1 VKTWIHTLFGAGAA
15 IAALCPAITH
25 AQQYPAKP
33 VRAIVNVAPGGV
45 ADVTMRIL
53 GARLT
58 ETMGQTFLVENR
70 AGGDGYIGFEAVS
83 RSDPDGYTL
92 CYSPG
97 SSMMM
102 TPHLLN
108 RPDLNPLTA
117 LTPVVPTGKVSLY
130 VMVNANSPSNSYAA
144 LLAAMRANPGKM
156 NYGTPGNG
164 TSPHIAVEVFSREA
178 KVRLNHI
185 PYKGAGPALQDLLG
199 GQIDMVFDPGVGLPQ
214 AKSGKLKLLAVAGAK
229 RHADFPDAPTL
240 EQNGIKGVDG
250 GPHFGFYAPA
260 NTPRPVVQRINQ
272 EVNKLMQETAIRDRF
287 NALAVDIA
295 EPMSP
300 EAFAAYVRAESE
312 RYAKIL
318 PQLGIKL

>member
-1 VKTWIHTLFGAGAA
+1 MKAFTQVVCSAATLLAVLAPGMTQAQQWPVKT
-15 IAALCPAITH
+15 
-25 AQQYPAKP
+25 

-58 ETMGQTFLVENR
+58 ETMGQPFLVENR

-83 RSDPDGYTL
+83 RAEPDGYTL

-97 SSMMM
+97 SSVMMA
-102 TPHLLN
+102 PFLVN
-108 RPDLNPLTA
+108 RPDLDPLKVLTA
-117 LTPVVPTGKVSLY
+117 VVPTGKVSLY
-130 VMVNANSPSNSYAA
+130 IMVNPNNPATSFAA
-144 LLAAMRANPGKM
+144 LLANMRANSGKVS
-156 NYGTPGNG
+156 YGTPGNG

-178 KVRLNHI
+178 KVKLNHI

-214 AKSGKLKLLAVAGAK
+214 AKTGKLRLLAVAGSK

-240 EQNGIKGVDG
+240 EENGIKGVDG

-260 NTPRPVVQRINQ
+260 NTPRPIVLRLNQ
-272 EVNKLMQETAIRDRF
+272 EVNKLMQEATIRDRF
-287 NALAVDIA
+287 NALAVDMS
-295 EPMSP
+295 EPMTP
-300 EAFAAYVRAESE
+300 DAFMAYVRTQSE
-312 RYAKIL
+312 YYSKL
-318 PQLGIKL
+318 MPQLGIKL